1 MQNKGR
7 GTERQETEGKMKG
20 NGFLGKK
27 FRGHVPGEKIT
38 GFSARRIC
46 RKPERTGTGRDRKGE
61 MIYVDAQHF
70 WRELIG

>member
-1 MQNKGR
+1 MLYYMQNKGR

-46 RKPERTGTGRDRKGE
+46 REPEK
-61 MIYVDAQHF
+61 
-70 WRELIG
+70 REQAEIEKER

>member
-1 MQNKGR
+1 MCVILHAEQRKRNRK
-7 GTERQETEGKMKG
+7 TG

-46 RKPERTGTGRDRKGE
+46 REPEK
-61 MIYVDAQHF
+61 
-70 WRELIG
+70 RELAEIEKER